1 MFIVVTDNECDS
13 SEVIFVS
20 SKAKDYIFFL
30 FSNSFNLIL
39 APHNHANHF
48 ERVEENI
55 VRQRMTLVNLTHFMC
70 LSGGLVNLSSL
81 DCCFVFSFDKNLSI

>member
-1 MFIVVTDNECDS
+1 MYPKKTTYKYYVYRHRHNKCDS

-48 ERVEENI
+48 ERVRGEHSTSEND
-55 VRQRMTLVNLTHFMC
+55 VSELDTFYVPEW
-70 LSGGLVNLSSL
+70 GSSQ
-81 DCCFVFSFDKNLSI
+81 SI

>member
-48 ERVEENI
+48 ERVRGEHSTSEND
-55 VRQRMTLVNLTHFMC
+55 VSELDTFYVPEW
-70 LSGGLVNLSSL
+70 GSSQ
-81 DCCFVFSFDKNLSI
+81 SI

>member
-20 SKAKDYIFFL
+20 SKQKIIFFL

-48 ERVEENI
+48 ERVRGEHSTSEND
-55 VRQRMTLVNLTHFMC
+55 VSELDTFYVPEW
-70 LSGGLVNLSSL
+70 GSSQ
-81 DCCFVFSFDKNLSI
+81 SI